1 MSRKISIKSLKEIQ
15 WLVKEEI
22 LIVLTQKS
30 PNENILFS
38 NDISNYQEG
47 TIVNLSP
54 VPIPSK
60 KEADEEKELIP
71 QPQLKIKDK
80 ILFENSNVLQL
91 IVHDD
96 LERKYFIISKKD
108 VLMVISN

>member
-54 VPIPSK
+54 IKIPSK
-60 KEADEEKELIP
+60 KEADEEKDLIP

-80 ILFENSNVLQL
+80 ILFENSNVLNIIL
-91 IVHDD
+91 KNGDK
-96 LERKYFIISKKD
+96 KYFIISKKD
-108 VLMVISN
+108 VLLVLK